1 MKSLRE
7 PSWAT
12 RRAAPGNGSTR
23 APGAAIVIALLLPV
37 LAAACSHT
45 CPKPPPCVPPPPVVV
60 VKAPPPCTLPAL
72 PDPIVGLGV
81 PDAQRDGYFVPRQ
94 RWAELGGYMVGMREW
109 IVAASA
115 CLTAGRSAP

>member
-1 MKSLRE
+1 MTFKQSIAFSLARI
-7 PSWAT
+7 
-12 RRAAPGNGSTR
+12 AALV
-23 APGAAIVIALLLPV
+23 IVAWLS
-37 LAAACSHT
+37 ACGPK

-81 PDAQRDGYFVPRQ
+81 PDPQRDGYFVPRQ
-94 RWAELGGYMVGMREW
+94 RWAELGGYVAGVREW
-109 IVAASA
+109 IVAASG